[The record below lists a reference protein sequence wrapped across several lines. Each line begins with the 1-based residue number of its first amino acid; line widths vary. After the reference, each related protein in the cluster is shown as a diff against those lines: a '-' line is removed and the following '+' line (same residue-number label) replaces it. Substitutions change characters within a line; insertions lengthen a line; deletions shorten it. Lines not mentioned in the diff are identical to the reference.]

1 MLARLSPCQG
11 AVSEGAVAISA
22 IGLAIT
28 GLFEVGIALLSHS
41 VGLLGDALH
50 NLAYV
55 STSRVVF
62 ETAVVGPEPW
72 LPRWR

>member
-1 MLARLSPCQG
+1 
-11 AVSEGAVAISA
+11 
-22 IGLAIT
+22 LAIT
-28 GLFEVGIALLSHS
+28 GLLEVGIALLSHS

-50 NLAYV
+50 SLADV
-55 STSRVVF
+55 STSLVVFVGFRLSKRPASPANPF